1 MGHIDVYNR
10 HRSTETLLN
19 IKRHRYNDL
28 VELAKKHAA
37 LAKDYA
43 EKAKEQRESIVKD
56 EQLLKELEFRVKRSE

>member
-1 MGHIDVYNR
+1 MSHIDVYNQY
-10 HRSTETLLN
+10 RSTETLLG
-19 IKRHRYNDL
+19 IKRHRYDDL

-56 EQLLKELEFRVKRSE
+56 EQLLRELEFQVKNPK

>member
-1 MGHIDVYNR
+1 MSHSDVYKR
-10 HRSTETLLN
+10 YCSTETLLS
-19 IKRHRYNDL
+19 IKRHRYDDL

-56 EQLLKELEFRVKRSE
+56 EQLLRELEFQVKNPK